1 MTILV
6 ENEKFWKNTTN
17 SKQKNQKKKT
27 KKFWKNSKKYKKLKT
42 ENKIILKK
50 WKRKVIEKIKK

>member
-17 SKQKNQKKKT
+17 SKQKNSKKENEKILKKFKKCKKT
-27 KKFWKNSKKYKKLKT
+27 KN
-42 ENKIILKK
+42 
-50 WKRKVIEKIKK
+50 